1 MEGDEMAES
10 EDFKVAVLPCNGIG
24 RLVSTVV
31 RMAGYRIKQMRPDQ
45 VELLSSGRL
54 AVKDPE
60 HLALFERY
68 PVLVIDGCRP
78 HCASFMA
85 DELGRTPAARIYV
98 ADVAAAQRIAVGGE
112 KRRGLTSKG
121 TKLVEALAEKAVEEI
136 DRIIADEML
145 STL

>member
-1 MEGDEMAES
+1 MIEET
-10 EDFKVAVLPCNGIG
+10 DFKVAVLPCNGIG

-31 RMAGYRIKQMRPDQ
+31 RLAGYRVKRLRPDQ
-45 VELLSSGRL
+45 VVLLSSGRL
-54 AVKDPE
+54 AVKEPE
-60 HLALFERY
+60 HVAAFEKY

-85 DELGRTPAARIYV
+85 DELGKTPAARIYM
-98 ADVAAAQRIAVGGE
+98 ADVAAENRISIAGD
-112 KRRGLTSKG
+112 KRRGLTEKG
-121 TKLVEALAEKAVEEI
+121 EKLVEAVTEKAVAEI

>member
-1 MEGDEMAES
+1 MS
-10 EDFKVAVLPCNGIG
+10 EEQEFKVAVLPCNGIG

-31 RMAGYRIKQMRPDQ
+31 RLAGYRIREMRPDQ
-45 VELLSSGRL
+45 VVLLSSGRL
-54 AVKDPE
+54 AVSDPE
-60 HLALFERY
+60 HLEAFNKY

-85 DELGRTPAARIYV
+85 NELGKEPFARLYV
-98 ADVAAAQRIAVGGE
+98 ADVAAENRIAVGGE
-112 KRRGLTSKG
+112 KRRGLTEKG
-121 TKLVEALAEKAVEEI
+121 RKLVDALAQKAVAEV

>member
-1 MEGDEMAES
+1 MPEEH
-10 EDFKVAVLPCNGIG
+10 DFKVAVLPCNGIG
-24 RLVSTVV
+24 RLVSTIV
-31 RMAGYRIKQMRPDQ
+31 RLAGYRIKKTRPDE
-45 VELLSSGRL
+45 VVLLSSGRL

-60 HLALFERY
+60 HLAAFEKY

-85 DELGRTPAARIYV
+85 DELGKAPAARVYV
-98 ADVAAAQRIAVGGE
+98 ADVAADNRISVGGE
-112 KRRGLTSKG
+112 KRRGLTRKG
-121 TKLVEALAEKAVEEI
+121 EKLVDALANKAVEQI

>member
-1 MEGDEMAES
+1 MAE
-10 EDFKVAVLPCNGIG
+10 EQEFKVAVLPCNGIG

-31 RMAGYRIKQMRPDQ
+31 RLAGYRVKEMRPEQ
-45 VELLSSGRL
+45 VVLLSSGRL

-60 HLALFERY
+60 HLELFRRY
-68 PVLVIDGCRP
+68 PLLVIDGCRP

-85 DELGRTPAARIYV
+85 DELGKQPAARLYV
-98 ADVAAAQRIAVGGE
+98 ADVAAEGKIGISGE
-112 KRRGLTSKG
+112 KRRGLTGKG
-121 TKLVEALAEKAVEEI
+121 EKLVAAVAEKAVAEI

>member
-1 MEGDEMAES
+1 MAQAE
-10 EDFKVAVLPCNGIG
+10 EFKVAVLPCNGIG

-31 RMAGYRIKQMRPDQ
+31 RLAGYRIKQMRPDQ
-45 VELLSSGRL
+45 VELLSTGRL

-60 HLALFERY
+60 HVGVFRKY

-78 HCASFMA
+78 HCASFMC
-85 DELGRTPAARIYV
+85 DELGKTPAARIYV
-98 ADVAAAQRIAVGGE
+98 ADVAAESRISVAGE
-112 KRRGLTSKG
+112 KRRGLTAKG
-121 TKLVEALAEKAVEEI
+121 EKLVEALAQKGVEEV

>member
-1 MEGDEMAES
+1 MI
-10 EDFKVAVLPCNGIG
+10 EDTEFKVAVLPCNGIG

-31 RMAGYRIKQMRPDQ
+31 RLAGYRIKRLRPDQ
-45 VELLSSGRL
+45 VVLLSSGRL

-60 HLALFERY
+60 HVAAFEKY

-85 DELGRTPAARIYV
+85 DELGKTPAARIYM
-98 ADVAAAQRIAVGGE
+98 ADVAAENRISIAGD
-112 KRRGLTSKG
+112 KRRGLTEKG
-121 TKLVEALAEKAVEEI
+121 EKLVNAVTDKAVAEI

>member
-1 MEGDEMAES
+1 MTEAG
-10 EDFKVAVLPCNGIG
+10 DFKVVVLPCNGIG

-31 RMAGYRIKQMRPDQ
+31 RLAGYKIQQMRPEQ
-45 VELLSSGRL
+45 VVLLSSGRL

-60 HLALFERY
+60 HMALLQNY
-68 PVLVIDGCRP
+68 PLLVIDGCRP

-85 DELGRTPAARIYV
+85 DELGKKPAARLYV
-98 ADVAAAQRIAVGGE
+98 ADVMAANKINVAGE
-112 KRRGLTSKG
+112 KRRGLTAKG
-121 TKLVEALAEKAVEEI
+121 EKLVEVLAKKAVEEI

>member
-1 MEGDEMAES
+1 MQEQ
-10 EDFKVAVLPCNGIG
+10 DFKVALLPCNGIG

-31 RMAGYRIKQMRPDQ
+31 RQAGYRIKELRPDQ
-45 VELLSSGRL
+45 VVLLSSGRL

-60 HLALFERY
+60 HFALFQKY

-78 HCASFMA
+78 HCASFMC
-85 DELGRTPAARIYV
+85 DELGKTPAARIYV
-98 ADVAAAQRIAVGGE
+98 ADVMAENKIAMAGE
-112 KRRGLTSKG
+112 KRRGLSAKG
-121 TKLVEALAEKAVEEI
+121 EKLVAALTQKAVQEV